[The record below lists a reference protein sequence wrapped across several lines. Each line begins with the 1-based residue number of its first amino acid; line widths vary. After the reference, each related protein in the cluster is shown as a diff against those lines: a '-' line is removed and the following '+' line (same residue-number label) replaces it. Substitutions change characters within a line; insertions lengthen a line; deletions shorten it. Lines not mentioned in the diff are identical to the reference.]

1 MHKTATDLL
10 YLPIPPQTQNQ
21 SPLRARLT
29 LTHLKTKILRPLAE
43 ASHIKSVAVREE
55 GKKRATFGWV
65 VGKLP
70 PAMKAAA
77 RAAAEQQQRA

>member
-1 MHKTATDLL
+1 MIHPK
-10 YLPIPPQTQNQ
+10 PPSHTHTHAQ

-29 LTHLKTKILRPLAE
+29 LTHLKTRILQPLAK
-43 ASHIKSVAVREE
+43 SSTIKSVAVREE

-70 PAMKAAA
+70 KSMKEGGGAE
-77 RAAAEQQQRA
+77 RAAAAAEEPA